1 MGVVKQK
8 CSNCGAEL
16 DLYAENII
24 LYCPCC
30 AHELRSRKKEEPE
43 NISEIIEAGIH
54 SAQTERW
61 MGEIR
66 ERYGLTD
73 DANNDN
79 SLSGKNIRNKEIT
92 CPNCHTKLILTT
104 SKDLRYCPC
113 CAKEFPVEEKS
124 VPNSF
129 DLNEIEE
136 PVAADGRKPVAVYSV
151 KKRKKKVQ
159 EDKTYTDKILER
171 IEPYLMVVLMVAC
184 PILLFDFYSGNDE
197 FASGVF
203 IIMFCGVLLGQI
215 AHWIRKFIIHLHDRS
230 VDKSS

>member
-30 AHELRSRKKEEPE
+30 AHELHSQKKEEPE
-43 NISEIIEAGIH
+43 NMSEIIEAGIH

-61 MGEIR
+61 MEEIR

-73 DANNDN
+73 DSNNDDP
-79 SLSGKNIRNKEIT
+79 LSGTSTKNKEIT

-104 SKDLRYCPC
+104 TKELRYCPC
-113 CAKEFPVEEKS
+113 CAKELTGEENS

-129 DLNEIEE
+129 EWKETEDLA
-136 PVAADGRKPVAVYSV
+136 AADGRKPVAVYSPKQYRKSSQTRQNSHISPNKRRNV
-151 KKRKKKVQ
+151 KKPSLSEQIRDALFFFFFGCSVLFCLLLLIYI
-159 EDKTYTDKILER
+159 EENR
-171 IEPYLMVVLMVAC
+171 IWLYVVGFVA
-184 PILLFDFYSGNDE
+184 ITAFAVVGSGS
-197 FASGVF
+197 FGT
-203 IIMFCGVLLGQI
+203 
-215 AHWIRKFIIHLHDRS
+215 
-230 VDKSS
+230 